1 MLKQEL
7 KKVWQKLKE
16 IWKNSSR
23 TEKINFQLSGLMNEL
38 KGKISQ
44 FEKDSISNDL
54 TKIKTLIKKIINNL
68 RTNK

>member
-7 KKVWQKLKE
+7 KKVWQELKG